1 MSYRVMDL
9 IEGAKN
15 YVVNYGSVKK
25 GEEVLVLT
33 DPRVDPLVAD
43 AFAAAARDVG
53 AKVTILT
60 MGSMDLELPRYVEQD
75 IPKTVKAAVCGA
87 DVLISATAYLIH
99 PNDRWLNIPMMETGL
114 RIIYPMFPSVYHLAS
129 EFSRFPA
136 EILYAM
142 ALRDYEIVRKGTK
155 LRITDPKGTDI
166 VATIS
171 NTPDDFL
178 AAGSGFNQR
187 FGYQNRGTFV
197 VPGTIV
203 GGRFWSDINGV
214 VYFDLIEL
222 VAKSPNKA
230 PKWKVSNGYVEQ
242 VEGPGTE
249 LWTKMIKEDKKAA
262 LFSEIMWA
270 YNPKMDLAEVWPE
283 NEPVT
288 RCGGVLHM
296 AMGQPASRAHGKVE
310 KASTHKHVHTHG
322 VLVMPT
328 VTVDDK
334 YTIIMEGHITALD
347 DPKIREIAA
356 KYGDP
361 DKILAE
367 VPVRR
372 DFLSSI

>member
-1 MSYRVMDL
+1 MPYRVMDL

-15 YVVNYGSVKK
+15 YVVNYGSVRK
-25 GEEVLVLT
+25 GEEVLILT
-33 DPRVDPLVAD
+33 DPKVDLLVVD

-53 AKVTILT
+53 AKVAILN
-60 MGSMDLELPRYVEQD
+60 MGNINTELPRYLEED
-75 IPKTVKAAVCGA
+75 IPKTVKAAVWGT
-87 DVLISATAYLIH
+87 DVLIGATTYLIH
-99 PNDRWLNIPMMETGL
+99 PNDKWLNIPMMETGL
-114 RIIYPMFPSVYHLAS
+114 RIIYPMFPTVYHLAS

-136 EILYAM
+136 EILFAM
-142 ALRDYEIVRKGTK
+142 ALRDYEIVRNGKK

-171 NTPDDFL
+171 NTPYDFL
-178 AAGSGFNQR
+178 AGGSGFNQR
-187 FGYQNRGTFV
+187 FGYQNKGTFV

-222 VAKSPNKA
+222 VARSPIKA
-230 PKWKVSNGYVEQ
+230 PKWEVSKGYVTR

-249 LWTKMIKEDKKAA
+249 AWARMIERDKKAA

-270 YNPKMDLAEVWPE
+270 YNPKMDLSEVWPE

-296 AMGQPASRAHGKVE
+296 AMGQPASRAQGNVE
-310 KASTHKHVHTHG
+310 KASTHKHVHMHG
-322 VLVMPT
+322 TLVMPT

-334 YTIIMEGHITALD
+334 HVILKEGHITALD

-356 KYGDP
+356 KYGEP

-367 VPVRR
+367 VPARR
-372 DFLSSI
+372 DFLAPK